1 MRERYL
7 IFADDVKCVRLRH
20 RRIWKFEIR
29 WL

>member
-20 RRIWKFEIR
+20 RRIWKFV
-29 WL
+29 